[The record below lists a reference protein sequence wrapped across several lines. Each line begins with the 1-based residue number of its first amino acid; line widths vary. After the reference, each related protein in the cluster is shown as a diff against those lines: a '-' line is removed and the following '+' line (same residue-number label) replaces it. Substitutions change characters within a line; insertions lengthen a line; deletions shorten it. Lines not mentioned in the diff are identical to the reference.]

1 MADVDRAKG
10 LAHGGALD
18 ALRFAAAAFITLYHF
33 GVEEAPRPLGELFP
47 VLERGYLGTDFF
59 LLLSGY
65 ILARAYG
72 PRLRAGQV
80 GAGGFFVRRLAR
92 IWPAHL
98 IILCG
103 FAAVVLAAA
112 VAGVGFNNP
121 QAFTWD
127 GLLRQAALVHAW
139 GLGDEPGWNSATWT
153 LSALVVCYALFPLM
167 WRALMALSPWQAL
180 AGGVLALAVADL
192 TARAFGADLYT
203 LAPAIGVARGLP
215 LFLLGAAVARF
226 GAARPPSPRLAWT
239 LGLGG
244 TAVLVASQMAEG
256 WTWAAMLALAA
267 IILAAGTHAPRQ
279 PSKTV
284 AEAARISFALFIT
297 HNLVG
302 LVWFKGL
309 MLLPWT
315 LSGSVAWALWALIF
329 PICLGA
335 ALVFDRW
342 IDAPIQAWI
351 KPRLA
356 RPRAEHTRPAVNT
369 LATPAG

>member
-1 MADVDRAKG
+1 M
-10 LAHGGALD
+10 
-18 ALRFAAAAFITLYHF
+18 
-33 GVEEAPRPLGELFP
+33 
-47 VLERGYLGTDFF
+47 
-59 LLLSGY
+59 
-65 ILARAYG
+65 
-72 PRLRAGQV
+72 
-80 GAGGFFVRRLAR
+80 
-92 IWPAHL
+92 
-98 IILCG
+98 
-103 FAAVVLAAA
+103 
-112 VAGVGFNNP
+112 
-121 QAFTWD
+121 
-127 GLLRQAALVHAW
+127 
-139 GLGDEPGWNSATWT
+139 
-153 LSALVVCYALFPLM
+153 
-167 WRALMALSPWQAL
+167 
-180 AGGVLALAVADL
+180 
-192 TARAFGADLYT
+192 TARGFDADLYT
-203 LAPAIGVARGLP
+203 LAPAVGVARGLP

-315 LSGSVAWALWALIF
+315 LSGSAAWALWALIF
-329 PICLGA
+329 PICLVA